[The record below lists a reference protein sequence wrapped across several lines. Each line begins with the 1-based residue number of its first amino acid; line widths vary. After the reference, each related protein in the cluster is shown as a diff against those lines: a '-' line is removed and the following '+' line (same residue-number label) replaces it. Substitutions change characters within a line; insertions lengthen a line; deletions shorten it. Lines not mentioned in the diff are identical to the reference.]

1 MGVGSDDG
9 VVMGNLLHVCLYNTE
24 PEASQELE
32 TAIGALNFVRLV
44 AKASTPEKLAEIL
57 QQHEVNLVFFH
68 LDPDPHPV
76 VEVIEQVS
84 TRFPSLAQ
92 IALSHRADPDSIL
105 APIRA
110 GCDQFVCEPIEAAD
124 LASAVSRVAS
134 KRLASQPKSRYIC
147 VTGASGGAGA
157 TSIACNLALEIG
169 HLTEHDCALVDL
181 NLPFGDVTLNFDC
194 EPEYTIYDLGVE
206 GTDLDTSILESALET
221 LPCKVAILARPQL
234 IEQQEF
240 ITADTVHRVLELL
253 ASNYENVVIDVPRD
267 LSANSAAALTN
278 ADLVLIICQLLVPS
292 IHNARRYHEALLG
305 IGVPEDRIE
314 IVVNRGDAGAGR
326 VNLENTGQV
335 LKKPVYMTIPND
347 YEFVARSI
355 DLGRPIAAL
364 DRNNPVRV
372 AIRQMAQK
380 ITSKG
385 GVEAPVK
392 QERRGLLS
400 RLLIR

>member
-1 MGVGSDDG
+1 
-9 VVMGNLLHVCLYNTE
+9 MGNLLHVCLYNTE
-24 PEASQELE
+24 PEASRELE
-32 TAIGALNFVRLV
+32 ASIKALNFVRFTAEV
-44 AKASTPEKLAEIL
+44 DTPDKLAEIL
-57 QQHEVNLVFFH
+57 HQQEVSVVFFH
-68 LDPDPHPV
+68 LDPDPNPV
-76 VEVIEQVS
+76 IEVIEQVS
-84 TRFPSLAQ
+84 TRFPALAQ
-92 IALSHRADPDSIL
+92 IALSHRADPDAIL

-110 GCDQFVCEPIEAAD
+110 GCDQFVCEPIDAAD
-124 LASAVSRVAS
+124 LAAAVSRVAS

-169 HLTEHDCALVDL
+169 HLTERECALVDL
-181 NLPFGDVTLNFDC
+181 NLSFGDVSLNFDC
-194 EPEYTIYDLGVE
+194 DPEYTMYDMALE
-206 GTDLDTSILESALET
+206 GADLDMSILDSALEM

-234 IEQQEF
+234 IEHQELV
-240 ITADTVHRVLELL
+240 TADTIHRVLELL
-253 ASNYENVVIDVPRD
+253 ATNYENVVMDVPRD
-267 LSANSAAALTN
+267 LGGTSAAAFVN

-292 IHNARRYHEALLG
+292 IHNARRYHEALLA

-314 IVVNRGDAGAGR
+314 IVVNRGDARTGR
-326 VNLENTGQV
+326 VNLDNAEQL

-364 DRNNPVRV
+364 DRSNPVRA
-372 AIRQMAQK
+372 AIRQMALK

-385 GVEAPVK
+385 EVEAPVK
-392 QERRGLLS
+392 EERRGLLS